1 MRYSKLSASF
11 PRLEWTNSGLE
22 IIFMCN
28 SEMVSKLGGPTIGA
42 IFGNG
47 KPSRIL
53 SILEVM
59 MGIVCSDQ

>member
-1 MRYSKLSASF
+1 MRYSRPSALS
-11 PRLEWTNSGLE
+11 PTLDWTNAPLE
-22 IIFMCN
+22 FRFMCN
-28 SEMVSKLGGPTIGA
+28 LEMFSKLGGPTIGA

-47 KPSRIL
+47 KLSRIL